1 MIDFSKTDDV
11 VLEST
16 QNIKELL
23 NELRGEGYFAVL
35 VDRAPV
41 FNKETLL
48 HALYQSCVFPA
59 SFGFNWDA
67 LEDTLL
73 DFSWLE
79 QQPKGFALVFR
90 NFSVLEERAPN
101 VAETLLEIVRDVA
114 KVRKEKN
121 RLPLFVIKV
130 NQQME

>member
-1 MIDFSKTDDV
+1 MMVEMLSKTDDV

-16 QNIKELL
+16 QNVKEVLSQ
-23 NELRGEGYFAVL
+23 LRAVGYFAVL

-59 SFGFNWDA
+59 HFGFNWDA

-73 DFSWLE
+73 SFSWDDA
-79 QQPKGFALVFR
+79 KGYVLVFR
-90 NFSVLEERAPN
+90 NFAVLQERDSK
-101 VAETLLEIVRDVA
+101 VSGTFLDIVRDVA
-114 KVRKEKN
+114 QVRRERN
-121 RLPLFVIKV
+121 NAPLFVV
-130 NQQME
+130 NILS

>member
-1 MIDFSKTDDV
+1 MIDLSKTNDV

-16 QNIKELL
+16 QNLKEII
-23 NELRGEGYFAVL
+23 NELRSEGYFAVL

-79 QQPKGFALVFR
+79 EQPQGFALVFR

-101 VAETLLEIVRDVA
+101 VVETLLEIARDVA
-114 KVRKEKN
+114 KVRREKN
-121 RLPLFVIKV
+121 RPPLFVVKV
-130 NQQME
+130 QHRG